1 MKKIIFTCLL
11 SFLVLHI
18 QGQSVWQASVRPVE
32 AKGYYNIELDQP
44 VIAKSAKKD
53 LSDLKILDSKNNEIP
68 YFLRSVSPVQEV
80 SRFENYALKQNLV
93 QDSLN
98 VVVVDNAGQEDIDR
112 FYIVI
117 RSADVNKYASV
128 RGSNDLSQWYIV
140 KQKTAI
146 SGLGYK
152 QANNEEVLLLD
163 IPQGNYKYYEIEIEN
178 NQKSPLK
185 ILRVGK
191 FENSSIYGQFT
202 EIDPGKFVKKDS
214 TDKKT
219 YIRFPD
225 IQDTYKINRLEI
237 TVQNDAFYLRDA
249 VMFDT
254 IIRQS
259 FNFRLSS
266 KTDNSFFADNFPLG
280 KHTVIVIEN
289 NNNLPLEIV
298 SVKAYG
304 LNRYLCAYLEKGQN
318 YYLQVGITENGI
330 PKYDIEHFKNEIPID
345 LPIVKTDNLH
355 SVPYAVDTPQE
366 RELSLIE
373 KPVFL
378 WSVIILIGLF
388 LTFVC
393 FKTIKE
399 MRKKK

>member
-1 MKKIIFTCLL
+1 MKKAIFIFLL
-11 SFLVLHI
+11 SFVSFHI
-18 QGQSVWQASVRPVE
+18 YGQSVWQANIRPVE

-53 LSDLKILDSKNNEIP
+53 LSDLKILDSRNNEIP
-68 YFLRSVSPVQEV
+68 YFLRSVSPVYEV

-93 QDSLN
+93 RDSLN
-98 VVVVDNAGQEDIDR
+98 IVVVDNAGLEDIDR

-117 RSADVNKYASV
+117 RSADVDKYASV

-140 KQKTAI
+140 KQKIAI
-146 SGLGYK
+146 AGLGYK
-152 QANNEEVLLLD
+152 QANNEEILLLD
-163 IPQGNYKYYEIEIEN
+163 IPRGNYKYYEIAIEN

-185 ILRVGK
+185 VLRVGK

-202 EIDPGKFVKKDS
+202 EIDPGRFVRKDS

-237 TVQNDAFYLRDA
+237 SVQNDAFFLRDA
-249 VMFDT
+249 FMVDTLSGRSFD
-254 IIRQS
+254 
-259 FNFRLSS
+259 FRLSS

-280 KHTVIVIEN
+280 KHTFIAIEN
-289 NNNLPLEIV
+289 NSNLPLEIV

-304 LNRYLCAYLEKGQN
+304 LNRYLCAYLEKGQE
-318 YYLQVGITENGI
+318 YYLQAGITENGI
-330 PKYDIEHFKNEIPID
+330 PEYDIEHFKSEIPVD
-345 LPIVKTDNLH
+345 LPIVKTYNLH
-355 SVPYAVDTPQE
+355 SIPNAVNTPQR